1 LWRKVIYPRR
11 EDVKHRIWGSIALG
25 LLVLAVAG
33 VWVVQRI
40 VPRARPEAPLA
51 AAAAKGNPEEL
62 RRELSVHAPDDPD
75 HHGFTALVWAARM
88 GKANAIRELVRV
100 GADPDRL
107 DSGPNG
113 WTPLLHAVHKNQPG
127 SVRALIAAGADVD
140 RPAPNGLTP
149 LSLAATQGEA
159 EIVEELLAA
168 GADPRSRGPHGWTVL
183 QRALGSGNPKVVEAL
198 LRKDP
203 DLRLG
208 HGPRDWAVRSIAQ
221 LQGDSDIL
229 ARLDRGEAGR

>member
-1 LWRKVIYPRR
+1 MRY
-11 EDVKHRIWGSIALG
+11 RIWGSIALG
-25 LLVLAVAG
+25 AVLLLAFG
-33 VWVVQRI
+33 IW
-40 VPRARPEAPLA
+40 ARQGIPPGAPEAPSA
-51 AAAAKGNPEEL
+51 AA
-62 RRELSVHAPDDPD
+62 DDP
-75 HHGFTALVWAARM
+75 GFPPLVMAARA
-88 GKANAIRELVRV
+88 GEVEAIGELIRA
-100 GADPDRL
+100 GADPDLL
-107 DSGPNG
+107 DSGPNE
-113 WTPLLHAVHKNQPG
+113 WTPLLHAAHKNQRG

-183 QRALGSGNPKVVEAL
+183 QRALGSGNPRVVEAL
-198 LRKDP
+198 LRKDR

-208 HGPRDWAVRSIAQ
+208 HGPRDWAVRGIAR
-221 LQGDSDIL
+221 LQGDSEIL